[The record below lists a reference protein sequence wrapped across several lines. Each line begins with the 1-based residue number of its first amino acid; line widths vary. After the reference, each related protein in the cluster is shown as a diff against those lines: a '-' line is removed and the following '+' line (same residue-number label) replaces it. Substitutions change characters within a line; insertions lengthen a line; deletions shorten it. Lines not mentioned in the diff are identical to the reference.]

1 MQLTNSA
8 SFRNSTIATN
18 NVVTGTAKA
27 KTSSEPLSKDIA
39 DKASKPEQNLN
50 NQKESNQNVELNEA
64 AIAFLESKQAQGD
77 LVQQADEFSVN
88 SSDEEFAKETIS
100 SQNQT
105 AVSSY
110 QAIGNL
116 AQRESVQQL
125 LGIDLYA

>member
-39 DKASKPEQNLN
+39 DKTSKPEQNLN
-50 NQKESNQNVELNEA
+50 SQKESKQSVELNEA
-64 AIAFLESKQAQGD
+64 AIAFLESKEAQGE
-77 LVQQADEFSVN
+77 LVQQGNEFSAN